1 MKAKKRK
8 RLLWSSAIVILVVTA
23 ALVGCAAARQ
33 RAQAANAPAPEDIAT
48 AFIGDLSASASASGK
63 LLPQRDAQLSLGT
76 QGQVQALY
84 VEVGDQVQK
93 EDVLLVLDSE
103 DLERAVASAEQTVAI
118 NQANLDSLLRDA
130 DPEDVAAA
138 EAAIANAQTQLDD
151 LLDGPSDEDLERA
164 RASLVSAQARLDDLL
179 AGPTQAETDQAL
191 AALASAKAGL
201 AAAQERYEALDD
213 QMVIAQNDIH
223 NAQLAIDQARDMYNM
238 LIWSQPHVAD
248 SWGPYSPQA
257 AALRN
262 AQIGYD
268 VAVANYT
275 LTEIDANSSSLRS
288 AEAQVAQAEA
298 ALAALTDERT
308 AQIAAAEAQVA
319 QAEASLADMLE
330 EQTTQIAAVEAQ
342 LAQAKANLEKLLDGA
357 SEQQLAIAEAQ
368 LEQSRIALE
377 DALDNLEAATLT
389 APFAG
394 TVTAVHTAVGE
405 YASGVVIELVDTASL
420 RVVLNVDEV
429 DIGTIMVGQSTRIT
443 LETWP
448 DRELDGEVTV
458 IAPKGRNVG
467 GIVTYEV
474 QLSLDAGDLP
484 ILTGMTANADL
495 VTAEKSQV
503 LLVPNRAIIAER
515 ETQEYFVNKV
525 VGESVEKVQVTI
537 GMRDGVYTEIT
548 SGLQAGDRVYTGEI
562 DTMFDFM
569 GGPPEGVRG

>member
-1 MKAKKRK
+1 MKIKKRK
-8 RLLWSSAIVILVVTA
+8 RLLWSSVIVILVVTA

-33 RAQAANAPAPEDIAT
+33 RAQAANAPDPSDVFIA
-48 AFIGDLSASASASGK
+48 FVGDLSASASASGK
-63 LLPQRDAQLSLGT
+63 LLPQRDAQLALGT

-84 VEVGDQVQK
+84 VQVGDQVQ
-93 EDVLLVLDSE
+93 EGDTLLVLDSE

-118 NQANLDSLLRDA
+118 NQANLDNLLRDA
-130 DPEDVAAA
+130 DPEDLAAA
-138 EAAIANAQTQLDD
+138 EAAVVNAQTQLDD

-164 RASLVSAQARLDDLL
+164 QASLASAQARLDDLL
-179 AGPTQAETDQAL
+179 AGPTQAEMDQAL
-191 AALASAKAGL
+191 TALSSAKAGL
-201 AAAQERYEALDD
+201 AAAQARYAALDD
-213 QMVIAQNDIH
+213 QKVIAQNDIH
-223 NAQLAIDQARDMYNM
+223 NAQLAIDRARDMYNM
-238 LIWSQPHVAD
+238 LIWSQPQVAD
-248 SWGPYSPQA
+248 SWGPYSPQS

-268 VAVANYT
+268 AAVANYT
-275 LTEIDANSSSLRS
+275 LTEINANSSTLRS

-308 AQIAAAEAQVA
+308 AQIAASEAQVA
-319 QAEASLADMLE
+319 QAEANLARLLE

-342 LAQAKANLEKLLDGA
+342 LAQAKANLERLIDGA
-357 SEQQLAIAEAQ
+357 SEQQLAIARAQ

-377 DALDNLEAATLT
+377 DAQDNLEEATLT

-405 YASGVVIELVDTASL
+405 YASGIAVELIDTESL

-429 DIGTIMVGQSTRIT
+429 DIGSIMVGQPTRIT

-448 DRELDGEVTV
+448 DRELDGEVTM

-515 ETQEYFVNKV
+515 ETDEYFVNRV
-525 VGESVEKVQVTI
+525 VDDSLEKVPVTI
-537 GMRDGVYTEIT
+537 GMRDGSYTEIT

-562 DTMFDFM
+562 DSMFSFM
-569 GGPPEGVRG
+569 GGPPEGMR

>member
-1 MKAKKRK
+1 MKIKKRK
-8 RLLWSSAIVILVVTA
+8 RLLWSSVIVILVVTA

-33 RAQAANAPAPEDIAT
+33 RAQAANAPDPSDVFIA
-48 AFIGDLSASASASGK
+48 FVGDLSASASASGK
-63 LLPQRDAQLSLGT
+63 LLPQRDAQLALGT

-84 VEVGDQVQK
+84 VQVGDQVQ
-93 EDVLLVLDSE
+93 EGDTLLVLDSE

-118 NQANLDSLLRDA
+118 NQANLDNLLRDA
-130 DPEDVAAA
+130 DPEDLAAA
-138 EAAIANAQTQLDD
+138 EAAVVNAQTQLDD

-164 RASLVSAQARLDDLL
+164 QASLASAQARLDDLL
-179 AGPTQAETDQAL
+179 AGPTQAEMDQAL
-191 AALASAKAGL
+191 TALSSAKAGL
-201 AAAQERYEALDD
+201 AAAQARYAALDD
-213 QMVIAQNDIH
+213 QKVIAQNDIH
-223 NAQLAIDQARDMYNM
+223 NAQLAIDRARDMYNM
-238 LIWSQPHVAD
+238 LIWSQPQVAD
-248 SWGPYSPQA
+248 SWGPYSPQS

-268 VAVANYT
+268 AAVANYT
-275 LTEIDANSSSLRS
+275 LTEINANSSTLRS

-308 AQIAAAEAQVA
+308 AQIAASEAQVA
-319 QAEASLADMLE
+319 QAEANLERLLE

-342 LAQAKANLEKLLDGA
+342 LAQAKANLERLIDGA
-357 SEQQLAIAEAQ
+357 SEQQLAIARAQ

-377 DALDNLEAATLT
+377 DAQDNLEEATLT

-405 YASGVVIELVDTASL
+405 YASGIAVELIDTESL

-429 DIGTIMVGQSTRIT
+429 DIGSIMVGQPTRIT

-448 DRELDGEVTV
+448 DRELDGEVTM

-515 ETQEYFVNKV
+515 ETDEYFVNKV
-525 VGESVEKVQVTI
+525 VDDSLEKVPVTI
-537 GMRDGVYTEIT
+537 GMRDGSYTEIT

-562 DTMFDFM
+562 DSMFSFM
-569 GGPPEGVRG
+569 GGPPEGMR